1 MADTI
6 MSRFT
11 RGMRTKLDVYIKRLL
26 ASTKFRAKSPSHLGV
41 MENFPYGWK
50 ARFYPPVLPE
60 IKNRKI
66 KIHLKG

>member
-1 MADTI
+1 MADAI

-41 MENFPYGWK
+41 MENFP
-50 ARFYPPVLPE
+50 
-60 IKNRKI
+60 
-66 KIHLKG
+66 